1 MALNGKTAAVTGA
14 AMGIGRAIAE
24 ILLKNG
30 ANVVLLDVNESAG
43 KSLKETLDAQFGRD
57 KSLFLSCDVGSE
69 EQIKAAFQKA
79 IQKFGRIDIWCN
91 NAGIMDEA
99 EWRKVISINVPQCP
113 QVGVVTATYLA
124 LEHMSR
130 RNGGQGGHIINIA
143 SLAGLV
149 SFANV
154 PVYVATKHAVVGF
167 TRSMAMASMMSGYG
181 VRCNTVCPC
190 FVQTELFEKI
200 PVHLGQ
206 FSHLKDCNNALIEK
220 MGMMQPSVVAE
231 AVLELVLDETKDG
244 QAVMVLPKERKYVT
258 FPAVEDF

>member
-99 EWRKVISINVPQCP
+99 EWRKVISINV
-113 QVGVVTATYLA
+113 VGVVTATYLA

-130 RNGGQGGHIINIA
+130 RNGGQGGHIINM
-143 SLAGLV
+143 SSVAGLAPV
-149 SFANV
+149 ANV
-154 PVYVATKHAVVGF
+154 PVYTATKHALVGF

-181 VRCNTVCPC
+181 VRFNTVCPC
-190 FVQTELFEKI
+190 GVQTEMFEKS
-200 PVHLGQ
+200 PFLLGQ
-206 FSHLKDCNNALIEK
+206 FSHLKDSNNALIEK
-220 MGMMQPSVVAE
+220 IGMMQPSVVAE